1 MKKRKKV
8 VKLRG
13 SKTHGWGSKKKH
25 RGGGSRGGRGMAGAA
40 KHKRLLLW
48 KQGRDIGKRGFKSLS
63 QRDLKKGVKAINLKD
78 IGKLMGKEKEI
89 DLSKSGYDKVLATG
103 NIVKGL
109 TIKAKSFSK
118 KAAEKI
124 QKAGSKAV
132 KV

>member
-25 RGGGSRGGRGMAGAA
+25 RGGGSRGGRGQSGVKGHM
-40 KHKRLLLW
+40 KVWMW
-48 KQGRDIGKRGFKSLS
+48 KQGRDLGKKGFKSLT
-63 QRDLKKGVKAINLKD
+63 QRSLKKGVKSINLKD
-78 IGKLMGKEKEI
+78 LSRLLGKEKEV
-89 DLSKSGYDKVLATG
+89 DVSKLGYDKVLGTG
-103 NIVKGL
+103 NIEKGL

-118 KAAEKI
+118 KASEKI
-124 QKAGSKAV
+124 EKAGSKAV